1 MPDFNKERV
10 AVTTGPVFLFFYL
23 SLFANYDAFPTRIRA
38 ANQFVTGYHD
48 CVSLSGANASAACCA
63 LLELA
68 VIAAMSKTA
77 KEASAT
83 KCLETVVLWAMM
95 PTSHFCSGW
104 LWFQKILTNESN
116 R

>member
-10 AVTTGPVFLFFYL
+10 AVTTGPVFLLFYL

-38 ANQFVTGYHD
+38 ANQFVTGDHD

-68 VIAAMSKTA
+68 VIAAMSKNG
-77 KEASAT
+77 EGG
-83 KCLETVVLWAMM
+83 KCDKMSGNRGLVGHDVNLAFLFRLAMV
-95 PTSHFCSGW
+95 PENSD
-104 LWFQKILTNESN
+104 K
-116 R
+116 